1 VVLVPGYLTTATT
14 MAPLGWYLRRLGHR
28 VVPWGFGL
36 NRGTPE
42 DDLPR
47 MVTRIQA
54 LTQAYPEPVVL
65 VGWSLGGV
73 IARETAREAPEL
85 VAGVVTYGTP
95 IVGGPTFTVAGDR
108 WPEEECARIS
118 ALVEERDANDP
129 LRTPVTVIFSRND
142 GVVDWP
148 AALDR
153 TSLDVRHVEV
163 ASSHVGLGFD
173 PDVWEIVADAAAT
186 YSETAA

>member
-1 VVLVPGYLTTATT
+1 
-14 MAPLGWYLRRLGHR
+14 
-28 VVPWGFGL
+28 
-36 NRGTPE
+36 
-42 DDLPR
+42 
-47 MVTRIQA
+47 
-54 LTQAYPEPVVL
+54 
-65 VGWSLGGV
+65 
-73 IARETAREAPEL
+73 
-85 VAGVVTYGTP
+85 
-95 IVGGPTFTVAGDR
+95 
-108 WPEEECARIS
+108 
-118 ALVEERDANDP
+118 
-129 LRTPVTVIFSRND
+129 VTVIFSRND